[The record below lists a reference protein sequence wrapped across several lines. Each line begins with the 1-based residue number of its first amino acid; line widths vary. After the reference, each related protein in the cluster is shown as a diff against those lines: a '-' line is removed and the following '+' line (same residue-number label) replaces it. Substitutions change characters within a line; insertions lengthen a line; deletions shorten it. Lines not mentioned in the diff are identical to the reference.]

1 MPSEGHEPAT
11 RLENKGF
18 GMALLPQF
26 LANGVVI
33 GSSYV
38 LVALGLTLI
47 FGILKIVNFAHGE
60 FYVLGGYLAVLG
72 SQFLGIPPLPALV
85 LVIVCMAAFGWAVER
100 FIFLPIG
107 KHDPT
112 NVIIASFGLSILLQ
126 NVFLKVAGP
135 EPMIAKSGL
144 PSGAIRLGSV
154 FLTSERIA
162 IVAAAAVTVTVLLVV
177 LRFTWVGL
185 SLRALSENATVAR
198 ISGINVRRVA
208 VVTFM
213 IGSSLAGLSGA
224 LMSSVFMV
232 QPGGGVLVVM
242 KAFIVVVMAGMG
254 SIEGAIVAGLGLGI
268 VEALVT
274 GYLGSELRDII
285 GFLIV
290 IAVLAVR
297 PQGLFGLKTERS

>member
-1 MPSEGHEPAT
+1 MV
-11 RLENKGF
+11 
-18 GMALLPQF
+18 LLPQF

-60 FYVLGGYLAVLG
+60 FYVLGGYFAVLG
-72 SQFLGIPPLPALV
+72 SQLLGFPPLPALV
-85 LVIVCMAAFGWAVER
+85 LVIIGMAAFGWFVER
-100 FIFLPIG
+100 TIFLPISR
-107 KHDPT
+107 HDPT
-112 NVIIASFGLSILLQ
+112 NVITASFGLSILLQ

-144 PSGAIRLGSV
+144 PSGAVQIGSV
-154 FLTSERIA
+154 FLTADRIA
-162 IVAAAAVTVTVLLVV
+162 IVAAAAVTVTVLLLV

-185 SLRALSENATVAR
+185 SLRAMSENATVAR
-198 ISGINVRRVA
+198 ICGINVRRVA

-213 IGSSLAGLSGA
+213 IGSALAGLSGA

-232 QPGGGVLVVM
+232 QPSGGVLVVM
-242 KAFIVVVMAGMG
+242 KAFIIVVMAGMG

-274 GYLGSELRDII
+274 GYIGNEFRDII
-285 GFLIV
+285 GFCLV
-290 IAVLAVR
+290 ICVLAVR

>member
-1 MPSEGHEPAT
+1 MT
-11 RLENKGF
+11 
-18 GMALLPQF
+18 LLPQF

-60 FYVLGGYLAVLG
+60 FYMLGGYAAVLG
-72 SQFLGIPPLPALV
+72 SQYLGLSPLPALA
-85 LVIVCMAAFGWAVER
+85 LVIVFMAVFGWLVER
-100 FIFLPIG
+100 AIFLPISRR
-107 KHDPT
+107 DPS

-126 NVFLKVAGP
+126 NVALKIAGP

-144 PSGAIRLGSV
+144 PAGAIQIGTV

-162 IVAAAAVTVTVLLVV
+162 IVAVAAVTVTVLLLV
-177 LRFTWVGL
+177 LRYTWVGL
-185 SLRALSENATVAR
+185 SLRAMSENAIVAR

-213 IGSSLAGLSGA
+213 VGSALAGLAGA
-224 LMSSVFMV
+224 LMSTVFMV
-232 QPGGGVLVVM
+232 QPSAGTLVVM
-242 KAFIVVVMAGMG
+242 KAFIIVVLAGMG

-268 VEALVT
+268 IEALVT
-274 GYLGSELRDII
+274 GYLGNELRDIV
-285 GFLIV
+285 GFFLV
-290 IAVLAVR
+290 MCVLAIR
-297 PQGLFGLKTERS
+297 PQGLFGIKTERS